1 MKNPEAQKHEDIEIV
16 CAMLNEKTNK
26 LERGEKPGD
35 ATEVGIYGSKDGVDI
50 NIEEL
55 INNGIGTYEINYYP
69 EKGSAERVFNDGTKG
84 KVENI
89 EKIKEIYK
97 ERKEAGREEHGDDK
111 DIANDR

>member
-55 INNGIGTYEINYYP
+55 INNGVGTYELDYYL
-69 EKGSAERVFNDGTKG
+69 EENKAERVFSDGTKS

-89 EKIKEIYK
+89 EKIYNSVKK
-97 ERKEAGREEHGDDK
+97 
-111 DIANDR
+111 